1 MYPNRGQQH
10 PTTRIVALGI
20 GLAYF
25 VWHKEWSSR
34 LFSDWFMLRGLPPD
48 EAYRR
53 TFRFSASA
61 TLWGWGS
68 VWVMLFGWFVVYVC
82 GAGMLPSSVAASW
95 LQLPSYEE
103 YASGPA
109 PYGAGLLHPIWW
121 SLATAAGVFILW
133 GYLLLGNKLWKA
145 VSHDLIPPRDHWW
158 QFHPR
163 PKMVEETGLNVTP
176 QDRARD
182 VISTVLIKLVLYT
195 PLVVTLLTVAARP
208 IAIGVE
214 LHQTR

>member
-1 MYPNRGQQH
+1 MYPNRGQQQY
-10 PTTRIVALGI
+10 PTVRAVARGI

-34 LFSDWFMLRGLPPD
+34 LFSNWFMLQGLSPD

-68 VWVMLFGWFVVYVC
+68 VWVMSLGWFIIYVC
-82 GAGMLPSSVAASW
+82 GAGMLLTSIGAYW
-95 LQLPSYEE
+95 LQLPSHSE
-103 YASGPA
+103 YASGY
-109 PYGAGLLHPIWW
+109 PYDSELLQPFWW
-121 SLATAAGVFILW
+121 ALATAAGGFILW
-133 GYLLLGNKLWKA
+133 GYMLLGNKLWKS
-145 VSHDLIPPRDHWW
+145 VSHDLLPNRDHWW

-182 VISTVLIKLVLYT
+182 VISTVLIKLLLYG
-195 PLVVTLLTVAARP
+195 PLAATLLTVAARTV
-208 IAIGVE
+208 ATAAE
-214 LHQTR
+214 LQHIR